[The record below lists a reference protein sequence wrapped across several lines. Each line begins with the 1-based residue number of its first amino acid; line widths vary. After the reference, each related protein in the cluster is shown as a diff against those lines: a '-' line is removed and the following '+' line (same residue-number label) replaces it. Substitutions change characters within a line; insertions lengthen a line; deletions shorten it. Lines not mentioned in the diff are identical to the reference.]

1 METIS
6 ITNRGAIH
14 KFLDDVFIDKIE
26 KIYALC
32 DLKISYYGVSITY
45 KNTGQLKKYKRVKI
59 LHNYLSNN
67 ELERISFFSVP
78 DNFVTVSYDY
88 LLSISINY
96 KNNFITAI
104 FDGNIINQN
113 FSFNCDDRLKNKNY
127 NALENSY
134 FVLGDNRPFSKDSRI
149 IGCVQKEDI
158 KGVLK
163 VITAHYNDVND
174 LSKGK
179 KIVPFVYF

>member
-26 KIYALC
+26 KICALC

-45 KNTGQLKKYKRVKI
+45 KNTGQLKKYKRGKI

-96 KNNFITAI
+96 KNNYIIAT
-104 FDGNIINQN
+104 FDENIINHEYIEEIKIILDTFMEKPYIQEIYTMDKEETPLLYAKGIKKD
-113 FSFNCDDRLKNKNY
+113 FKTLKI
-127 NALENSY
+127 LSSE
-134 FVLGDNRPFSKDSRI
+134 V
-149 IGCVQKEDI
+149 VKEE
-158 KGVLK
+158 K
-163 VITAHYNDVND
+163 A
-174 LSKGK
+174 
-179 KIVPFVYF
+179 

>member
-45 KNTGQLKKYKRVKI
+45 KNTGQLKKYKRGKI

-88 LLSISINY
+88 LL
-96 KNNFITAI
+96 F
-104 FDGNIINQN
+104 
-113 FSFNCDDRLKNKNY
+113 
-127 NALENSY
+127 
-134 FVLGDNRPFSKDSRI
+134 
-149 IGCVQKEDI
+149 
-158 KGVLK
+158 
-163 VITAHYNDVND
+163 
-174 LSKGK
+174 
-179 KIVPFVYF
+179 

>member
-6 ITNRGAIH
+6 ITNRGPIH
-14 KFLDDVFIDKIE
+14 KLVEDIFIDKIE
-26 KIYALC
+26 NIFALC
-32 DLKISYYGVSITY
+32 GLKVTYYGASIAH
-45 KNTGQLKKYKRVKI
+45 KNTGQLKKYKRGKI

-104 FDGNIINQN
+104 FDGNIINHECIEEIKTILDAFMEKPYMQEIYTMN
-113 FSFNCDDRLKNKNY
+113 KEETPLLYAMGIKNDYKTLKI
-127 NALENSY
+127 LSSET
-134 FVLGDNRPFSKDSRI
+134 V
-149 IGCVQKEDI
+149 KED
-158 KGVLK
+158 
-163 VITAHYNDVND
+163 
-174 LSKGK
+174 
-179 KIVPFVYF
+179 

>member
-45 KNTGQLKKYKRVKI
+45 KNTGQLKKYKRGKI

-104 FDGNIINQN
+104 FDGD
-113 FSFNCDDRLKNKNY
+113 SVKN
-127 NALENSY
+127 L
-134 FVLGDNRPFSKDSRI
+134 V
-149 IGCVQKEDI
+149 
-158 KGVLK
+158 
-163 VITAHYNDVND
+163 
-174 LSKGK
+174 
-179 KIVPFVYF
+179 

>member
-32 DLKISYYGVSITY
+32 DLKISYYGVSIAY
-45 KNTGQLKKYKRVKI
+45 KNTGQLKKYKRGKI

-67 ELERISFFSVP
+67 ELERINSFSVP
-78 DNFVTVSYDY
+78 DDFVTVAFDY

-96 KNNFITAI
+96 KNNYIIAT
-104 FDGNIINQN
+104 FDENIINHEYIEEIKIILDTFMEKPYIQEIYTMDKEETPLLYAKGIKKD
-113 FSFNCDDRLKNKNY
+113 FKTLKI
-127 NALENSY
+127 LSSE
-134 FVLGDNRPFSKDSRI
+134 V
-149 IGCVQKEDI
+149 VKEE
-158 KGVLK
+158 K
-163 VITAHYNDVND
+163 A
-174 LSKGK
+174 
-179 KIVPFVYF
+179 

>member
-45 KNTGQLKKYKRVKI
+45 KNTDQLKKYKRGKI

-67 ELERISFFSVP
+67 ELERINFFSVP
-78 DNFVTVSYDY
+78 DDFVTVAFDY

-96 KNNFITAI
+96 KNNYIIAT
-104 FDGNIINQN
+104 FDENIINHEYIEEIKIILDTFMEKPYIQEIYTMDKEETPLLYAKGIKKD
-113 FSFNCDDRLKNKNY
+113 FKTLKI
-127 NALENSY
+127 LSSE
-134 FVLGDNRPFSKDSRI
+134 V
-149 IGCVQKEDI
+149 VKEE
-158 KGVLK
+158 K
-163 VITAHYNDVND
+163 A
-174 LSKGK
+174 
-179 KIVPFVYF
+179 